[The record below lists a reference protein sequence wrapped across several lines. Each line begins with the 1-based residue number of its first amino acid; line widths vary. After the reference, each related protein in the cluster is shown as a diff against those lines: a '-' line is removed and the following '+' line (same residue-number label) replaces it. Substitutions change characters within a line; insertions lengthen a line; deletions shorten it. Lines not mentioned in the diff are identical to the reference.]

1 MEIRDLTLAGLK
13 LLVPR
18 QFKDDRGV
26 FWETWR
32 EGMLLDDQGNSLDFV
47 QDNLSISKAGTLR
60 GMHFQRAPH
69 AQGKLVRVAAGFIL
83 DAVVDLRADSPTRGQ
98 FEVTPLSAT
107 NGHQLWVPAGFGHGF
122 LALEDQTTVEYRCT
136 GSYHPESEGSIRWD
150 DPDVAIDWQL
160 ELLGDVQAPLL
171 SEKDANAPSLKD
183 IDWPF

>member
-1 MEIRDLTLAGLK
+1 MEIRDLAFEGLK

-32 EGMLLDDQGNSLDFV
+32 EGMLLDDQGNPLRFV
-47 QDNLSISKAGTLR
+47 QDNLSISKYGTLR

-69 AQGKLVRVAAGFIL
+69 AQGKLVRVAAGCIL

-98 FEVTPLSAT
+98 FEVVPLSAT

-136 GSYHPESEGSIRWD
+136 ASYHPESEGSIRWD
-150 DPDVAIDWQL
+150 DSDVAIDWQL
-160 ELLGDVQAPLL
+160 ESLSDVEAPVL
-171 SEKDANAPSLKD
+171 SEKDAIAPLLKD

>member
-1 MEIRDLTLAGLK
+1 MEIRDLALEGMK

-18 QFKDDRGV
+18 QFKDDRGI

-32 EGMLLDDQGNSLDFV
+32 EGMLLDDQGNPLDFV

-69 AQGKLVRVAAGFIL
+69 AQGKLVRVAAGSIL

-98 FEVTPLSAT
+98 FEVVPLSAT

-136 GSYHPESEGSIRWD
+136 ASYHPESEGSIRWD

-160 ELLGDVQAPLL
+160 ESLSDVEAPLL
-171 SEKDANAPSLKD
+171 SEKDAIAPLLKD

>member
-1 MEIRDLTLAGLK
+1 
-13 LLVPR
+13 
-18 QFKDDRGV
+18 
-26 FWETWR
+26 
-32 EGMLLDDQGNSLDFV
+32 MLRDDQGNSLDFV

-83 DAVVDLRADSPTRGQ
+83 DAVVDLRADSPKRGQ